1 MTCINLHSRNCKLLV
16 WLWKKI
22 SKLSNRSRE
31 SKSTIIDVFATF
43 LLLSYTKL
51 LHTSLYL
58 LFYTYIDNTNS
69 KPSKQVVGVDPSIGY
84 LSKEHIPFAIIAIVI
99 LFGPVLLP
107 ALLLAFYPI
116 RSCRLLLE
124 KCGLSGHTK
133 AALDI
138 FVE

>member
-1 MTCINLHSRNCKLLV
+1 MCIRD
-16 WLWKKI
+16 
-22 SKLSNRSRE
+22 
-31 SKSTIIDVFATF
+31 STYV
-43 LLLSYTKL
+43 
-51 LHTSLYL
+51 
-58 LFYTYIDNTNS
+58 DNTNS
-69 KPSKQVVGVDPSIGY
+69 KPSKQVVGVDPSIEY

-138 FVE
+138 FVEKFTTATEMVLMVEKT